1 LWTLVVLKILKS
13 TGYHTKKA
21 LGHWIEGFLIER
33 YISDGLSGYRFPW
46 PRTQDFLETVGMAVP
61 WMPKQCR
68 TAFQKIHPY
77 IYGELLAE
85 SHRHSL
91 PFGE

>member
-1 LWTLVVLKILKS
+1 LWGFFILPEDWLALAYWVIS
-13 TGYHTKKA
+13 T
-21 LGHWIEGFLIER
+21 
-33 YISDGLSGYRFPW
+33 S
-46 PRTQDFLETVGMAVP
+46 QDFLETVGMAVP